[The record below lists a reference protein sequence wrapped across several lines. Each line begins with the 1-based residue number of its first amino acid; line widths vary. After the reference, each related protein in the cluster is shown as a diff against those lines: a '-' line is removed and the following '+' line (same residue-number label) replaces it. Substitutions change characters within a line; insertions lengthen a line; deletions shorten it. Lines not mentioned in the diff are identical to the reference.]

1 MGKGRETGVRFP
13 APSRKNGTCFAMG
26 LQTALRSNW
35 EIGRISHHKGRGNR
49 GCPQPTRPPGAGRG
63 AAGMQAGID
72 SWELENKIQFLWHIT
87 GTIIL
92 FVDVAATAPVRWKI
106 ALFLI

>member
-1 MGKGRETGVRFP
+1 
-13 APSRKNGTCFAMG
+13 
-26 LQTALRSNW
+26 
-35 EIGRISHHKGRGNR
+35 
-49 GCPQPTRPPGAGRG
+49 
-63 AAGMQAGID
+63 MQAGID